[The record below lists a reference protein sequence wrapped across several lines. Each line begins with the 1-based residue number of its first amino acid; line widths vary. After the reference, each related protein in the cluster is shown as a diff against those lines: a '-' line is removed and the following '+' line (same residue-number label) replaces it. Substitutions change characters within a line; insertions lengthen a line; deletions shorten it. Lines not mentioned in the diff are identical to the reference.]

1 MDIALFAL
9 KRFVSAVV
17 VLFVVS
23 VLTFLIFFAI
33 PNGDPALRLAGRTAT
48 AQTIATVRHD
58 YGFDRPL
65 YVQYL
70 RTMKQVFDGSIQSY
84 TQHVTVFSQIKRGLP
99 ATLSLA
105 IGAAVIW
112 MIIGIVLGVIGALRA
127 GKATDVGITTFS
139 FIGIS
144 APSFVL
150 GSILLYALTYKA
162 HIFPEGGGYTPL
174 TSNPVAWFEHLILPW
189 FTLAVLYIG
198 IYAQVLRSSVLDAM
212 NTDAVRT
219 ARAKGLSPRRV
230 LIKHMLRMSLIPI
243 ASLWG
248 LDFAAVLGGST
259 LVVEK
264 VFNLNGVGQY
274 AADSVGS
281 LDVPPVLV
289 IVLLGAA
296 IVVLMN
302 AVVDVFYAVLD
313 PRIRTSTA

>member
-1 MDIALFAL
+1 MDIALFAV
-9 KRFVSAVV
+9 KRLASAIV
-17 VLFVVS
+17 VLFAVS

-65 YVQYL
+65 WVQYGKVMTQIL
-70 RTMKQVFDGSIQSY
+70 NGSIQSY
-84 TQHVTVFSQIKRGLP
+84 TQHVTVFSQIQRGLP

-112 MIIGIVLGVIGALRA
+112 LIVGIVLGVVGALRA
-127 GKATDVGITTFS
+127 GKATDVTITTFS

-150 GSILLYALTYKA
+150 GSILLYLLTYRA
-162 HIFPEGGGYTPL
+162 QIFPPGGYTPL
-174 TSNPVAWFEHLILPW
+174 TQDPLQWLQHLILPW
-189 FTLAVLYIG
+189 VTLAALYIG
-198 IYAQVLRSSVLDAM
+198 VYAQVLRSSVLDAM
-212 NTDAVRT
+212 TTDAVRT
-219 ARAKGLSPRRV
+219 ARAKGLSPTRV
-230 LIKHMLRMSLIPI
+230 MIKHVLRVSLIPI

-259 LVVEK
+259 LVVES

-274 AADSVGS
+274 AADSVRS

-289 IVLLGAA
+289 ITLLGACF
-296 IVVLMN
+296 VVLMN
-302 AVVDVFYAVLD
+302 AIVDVLYAVLD
-313 PRIRTSTA
+313 PRIRTTTS

>member
-1 MDIALFAL
+1 MILPPKSL
-9 KRFVSAVV
+9 VSSVV

-70 RTMKQVFDGSIQSY
+70 KTMKQVFDGSIQSY

-230 LIKHMLRMSLIPI
+230 LIKHVLRMSLIPI

>member
-1 MDIALFAL
+1 MDILFFAL
-9 KRFVSAVV
+9 KRLASAIV
-17 VLFVVS
+17 VLFAVS
-23 VLTFLIFFAI
+23 ILTFLIFFAI
-33 PNGDPALRLAGRTAT
+33 PNGDPALRLAGRTAN

-65 YVQYL
+65 YVQYGKV
-70 RTMKQVFDGSIQSY
+70 MKQIFNGSIQSY

-112 MIIGIVLGVIGALRA
+112 MIVGIILGVLGALRA
-127 GKATDVGITTFS
+127 GKATDVGITTIS

-150 GSILLYALTYKA
+150 GSVLLYFLTYKVQ
-162 HIFPEGGGYTPL
+162 IFPASGYAPLLSDPGG
-174 TSNPVAWFEHLILPW
+174 WFTHLILPW
-189 FTLAVLYIG
+189 FTLSVLYIG

-212 NTDAVRT
+212 STDAVRT

-230 LIKHMLRMSLIPI
+230 LIKHVLRVSLIPI
-243 ASLWG
+243 VSLWG
-248 LDFAAVLGGST
+248 LDFASVIGGST
-259 LVVEK
+259 LIVEK
-264 VFNLNGVGQY
+264 VFSLNGIGQY

-289 IVLLGAA
+289 VTLLGACFVVFMNA
-296 IVVLMN
+296 IVDVL
-302 AVVDVFYAVLD
+302 YAVLD
-313 PRIRTSTA
+313 PRIRAATA